1 MVSDLPKELQKKIE
15 RYLLNDNFSAAKAIH
30 DNWLETLKGHS
41 CETFTPALAIA
52 EPATS

>member
-30 DNWLETLKGHS
+30 DNWLETLKGHNR
-41 CETFTPALAIA
+41 ETFAQVLVIA